1 MCPKSVSLMF
11 QILAEQETARFLPF
25 RNFRL
30 IVTTLYNCPTLETKN
45 YTIKKMKKYESTI
58 RLPSCSAQP
67 TWPWWC
73 SRPQEWWALPIQPIA
88 QVSAP
93 PQPPLPTSSDL
104 GLTEK
109 EIIHP
114 LELIATPTTIV
125 QCHHPTQN
133 SSKISPKKLVSNVFF
148 KAAVQGQHLASVSAL
163 KSAHPMNKNKW
174 KISQGDVRFLMKV
187 GQQKD

>member
-1 MCPKSVSLMF
+1 MRNSTKNAHTHPLLCLPRKWDQHMCPKSVSLMF

-30 IVTTLYNCPTLETKN
+30 IVTTLYNYPTLETKN
-45 YTIKKMKKYESTI
+45 YTIKKMKKYDSTI
-58 RLPSCSAQP
+58 RLPYCSAQP

-109 EIIHP
+109 NYPSVRIDSHSYYHCP
-114 LELIATPTTIV
+114 M
-125 QCHHPTQN
+125 
-133 SSKISPKKLVSNVFF
+133 SPPNTK
-148 KAAVQGQHLASVSAL
+148 
-163 KSAHPMNKNKW
+163 
-174 KISQGDVRFLMKV
+174 FL
-187 GQQKD
+187 